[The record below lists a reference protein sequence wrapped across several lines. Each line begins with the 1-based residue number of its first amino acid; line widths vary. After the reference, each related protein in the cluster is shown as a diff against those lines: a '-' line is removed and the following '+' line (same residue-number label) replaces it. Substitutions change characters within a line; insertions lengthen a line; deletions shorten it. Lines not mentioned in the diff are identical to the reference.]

1 MKIPLFQEVVRREQE
16 IAEKNQGLV
25 ETRRKHQLVEDT
37 VTTQIK
43 NLQMKLEELK
53 NEHKCNETSQENVIS
68 SLTDKLA
75 EVRYLVNLF
84 TNSQVQQSLAQ
95 RTEAFNIEGENFPTA
110 PEEGEGGGIYPSLH
124 EQSTMPR

>member
-1 MKIPLFQEVVRREQE
+1 MAKYFKNSLSQEVVRREQE

-37 VTTQIK
+37 VTSQIK

-53 NEHKCNETSQENVIS
+53 SEHKCNETSQENVIS

-75 EVRYLVNLF
+75 EVRHLVN
-84 TNSQVQQSLAQ
+84 V
-95 RTEAFNIEGENFPTA
+95 
-110 PEEGEGGGIYPSLH
+110 
-124 EQSTMPR
+124 STDS